1 MESIFKRLTLTFV
14 AFAVCLL
21 LPLSL
26 HAQPTGTRQVE
37 VEASGF
43 GGTQE
48 QAIRSGL
55 AAAVSQVNGTSLQA
69 DQVTASSNVTG
80 VVSNKDG
87 VSEDVD
93 VTLSASISARTQ
105 TSGNIHSY
113 DVLSL
118 TKIESGYEA
127 KLRVRVYRYD
137 TAASSARKRMAL
149 LQAKAR
155 STKYFVFRSYSG
167 SELANLITTAME
179 QELVQTRKFAVLSR
193 DNLAEIS
200 AELNLIS
207 SEATSREEKAK
218 LGRMLGADFLLIPE
232 IVNATGSTQ
241 SKTIK
246 ITGQTETWSAG
257 NIVVGV
263 KVIAVATGEVKY
275 AEQYRASTTAENSR
289 GLISSV
295 AKNAVTDVV
304 EKIYPKIIIK
314 ASSSGVIINAGG
326 RSINVGQ
333 RYSVFRP
340 GEILFDPY
348 TGESLGSEETL
359 VGTIAVSKVLP
370 KMSHAIKISGGDFET
385 GMILRPT
392 ATPPSKPKAP
402 SLVKK
407 PVSGI
412 ALPFD

>member
-1 MESIFKRLTLTFV
+1 MQSILKKLTLSLS

-48 QAIRSGL
+48 EAIRSGL

-80 VVSNKDG
+80 AVSNKEG
-87 VSEDVD
+87 VSEEVD

-137 TAASSARKRMAL
+137 TPASSARKRMAL
-149 LQAKAR
+149 LQTKAKSA
-155 STKYFVFRSYSG
+155 KYFVFRSYSG
-167 SELANLITTAME
+167 SDLADLVTTAME

-275 AEQYRASTTAENSR
+275 AEQYRASTTAESSR

-295 AKNAVTDVV
+295 AKNAVTDIV
-304 EKIYPKIIIK
+304 EKIYPKRIIK

-333 RYSVFRP
+333 RYNVFRP
-340 GEILFDPY
+340 GEVLFDPY

-359 VGTIAVSKVLP
+359 VGTISVSKVLP
-370 KMSHAIKISGGDFET
+370 KMSHAIKITGDDFEP

-392 ATPPSKPKAP
+392 ATPASKPKAP